1 MEDKQENVTIPYF
14 VHESVMARLERVNK
28 RLWITVF
35 VCLAIIAGMFIYE
48 AQFVDESWRFEAT
61 TDGGGDAIANGDG
74 EVYYYGESESN
85 SPQENAKNQ

>member
-14 VHESVMARLERVNK
+14 VHESEMARLERVNK

-48 AQFVDESWRFEAT
+48 AQFVDESWSFEAT